1 MKKTK
6 STLMTAAILTA
17 AAMGSHN
24 VNAVGVAMAP
34 VYGPPPAY
42 TTTPD
47 GDEYTEM
54 TTTTTP
60 VYGPPPAYT
69 TTPDED
75 EYTEMTTTTT
85 PVYGPP
91 PAYTTVTEE
100 EEYPPFPT
108 TQPAYGPPVAYTTVT
123 EEEEYPQPA
132 YGPPSAFYDKGDI
145 NMDNIIN
152 IADYNKMLSA
162 VQGEELYSAEELAD
176 IDNDGSVDEDDV
188 DAMRKYLT
196 GQTDSLG

>member
-34 VYGPPPAY
+34 VYGPPPANTTVTGYPSEETQTKYGPPVAY

-47 GDEYTEM
+47 G
-54 TTTTTP
+54 
-60 VYGPPPAYT
+60 
-69 TTPDED
+69 D

-108 TQPAYGPPVAYTTVT
+108 TQPV
-123 EEEEYPQPA
+123 

-145 NMDNIIN
+145 NMDNKIN

>member
-24 VNAVGVAMAP
+24 VNAVGVAMA
-34 VYGPPPAY
+34 
-42 TTTPD
+42 
-47 GDEYTEM
+47 
-54 TTTTTP
+54 
-60 VYGPPPAYT
+60 
-69 TTPDED
+69 
-75 EYTEMTTTTT
+75 

>member
-1 MKKTK
+1 M
-6 STLMTAAILTA
+6 
-17 AAMGSHN
+17 
-24 VNAVGVAMAP
+24 
-34 VYGPPPAY
+34 
-42 TTTPD
+42 
-47 GDEYTEM
+47 
-54 TTTTTP
+54 
-60 VYGPPPAYT
+60 
-69 TTPDED
+69 
-75 EYTEMTTTTT
+75 
-85 PVYGPP
+85 
-91 PAYTTVTEE
+91 
-100 EEYPPFPT
+100 
-108 TQPAYGPPVAYTTVT
+108 AYTTVT